1 VDPLRMVTAVV
12 PAEGSKAP
20 VSCKT
25 RTPIP
30 KKLIAECMKQ
40 LAALELKAPVAAGSV
55 ILPNVCGTGVDV
67 IATKS
72 V

>member
-1 VDPLRMVTAVV
+1 MPVA
-12 PAEGSKAP
+12 GSKAP

-25 RTPIP
+25 RNPIP

-40 LAALELKAPVAAGSV
+40 LAALELTAPVAAGSV
-55 ILPNVCGTGVDV
+55 ILADVCGTGVDV